1 MGTPLLACPGVR
13 EDGMAVGN
21 SGAGLA
27 PPPPTVTVPTPTP
40 MAVVLVA
47 VEEDMDMFD
56 LFILSVVTLGSRS
69 ILSLLI
75 RLT

>member
-27 PPPPTVTVPTPTP
+27 PPPTVTVPTPTP
-40 MAVVLVA
+40 MAVVSVA